1 MTHFLRE
8 FELACLVD
16 LVDHVDLKK
25 TWYPLYKEWLQK
37 EHIPNINLNI
47 TKKWVENIYQVT
59 GLFFIDNYYKILAKY
74 IKDYPSETQ
83 NEIIFS
89 LKLSGLHDLQLIN

>member
-1 MTHFLRE
+1 MTYFLRD

-16 LVDHVDLKK
+16 LVNYVDLKE
-25 TWYPLYKEWLQK
+25 TWYPLYKEWLQN
-37 EHIPNINLNI
+37 EHSLNINLNI
-47 TKKWVENIYQVT
+47 TKKWVENIYKIT

-74 IKDYPSETQ
+74 IKDYPSEAQ

-89 LKLSGLHDLQLIN
+89 LKLSGLHDL